1 MVKCD
6 PDDNTR
12 IIVPDHPADSGS
24 RRLLFGGTFVII
36 GAVLF
41 AVSKISE

>member
-1 MVKCD
+1 VVKCD

-12 IIVPDHPADSGS
+12 IIVSDLPADSGG
-24 RRLLFGGTFVII
+24 RRLLFGGAFVII